1 MPTLVPPAELTAI
14 IDDLKHR
21 LQCAHV
27 TGVRINPH
35 AQGLAVVGQI
45 FGQQTAAA
53 IRRCCDE
60 VSRQYGIDI
69 FVSCR
74 MI

>member
-1 MPTLVPPAELTAI
+1 MPTLVIPDELTAI

-27 TGVRINPH
+27 TGVRVNPH
-35 AQGLAVVGQI
+35 ARGLAVVGQI
-45 FGQQTAAA
+45 FGQQTAAN

-60 VSRQYGIDI
+60 VSQQHGIDI
-69 FVSCR
+69 FLTCT
-74 MI
+74 MF

>member
-1 MPTLVPPAELTAI
+1 MPTLVTPAELTAI

-35 AQGLAVVGQI
+35 AQALAVVGQI
-45 FGQQTAAA
+45 FGQQTAAN

-69 FVSCR
+69 FVTCT
-74 MI
+74 MF